1 MVQLQTRKDPKEI
14 LSRTNTMIA
23 VAIVVVF
30 LIFVNSNQQAST
42 NSTTME
48 SYLLRASSSAM
59 AVIDSSSMGVGL
71 SMKEWRD
78 SSKKECGELIETIKT
93 TFDTTALDKKENL
106 ERNFVKKLILNSEP
120 SSTVSASKDQPYRQ
134 CRNAFIDLGTNIGD
148 SVGYFIDNAID
159 VCSPMFA
166 AANPSKR
173 KMDSTFPRP
182 HIDVT
187 TLEFN
192 HRGSKPNPLFG
203 ILQRNTKESPTAMSE
218 TFW

>member
-1 MVQLQTRKDPKEI
+1 MVQLQKRKDPKEI

-23 VAIVVVF
+23 VAIVVVV
-30 LIFVNSNQQAST
+30 LIFVNLNQQASID
-42 NSTTME
+42 STTME
-48 SYLLRASSSAM
+48 SYLLRATSSAM
-59 AVIDSSSMGVGL
+59 GGGL

-78 SSKKECGELIETIKT
+78 SSKKECGELIETITANFDST
-93 TFDTTALDKKENL
+93 TYDKKENL
-106 ERNFVKKLILNSEP
+106 ERTFVKKLILNSEP

-166 AANPSKR
+166 AANPSK
-173 KMDSTFPRP
+173 KIMDSAFPRP
-182 HIDVT
+182 HIDVA

-203 ILQRNTKESPTAMSE
+203 ILQSNTKESPTAMSE

>member
-1 MVQLQTRKDPKEI
+1 MVQLQIRKDPKGT
-14 LSRTNTMIA
+14 LFRTNTMIA

-30 LIFVNSNQQAST
+30 LIFVNSNQQASN

-48 SYLLRASSSAM
+48 SYLLRASSSAI
-59 AVIDSSSMGVGL
+59 AVVDSSSMGEGL
-71 SMKEWRD
+71 AMKEWRD
-78 SSKKECGELIETIKT
+78 SSKKECGELIETITK
-93 TFDTTALDKKENL
+93 FDTTALDKKENL
-106 ERNFVKKLILNSEP
+106 ERTFVEKLILNSEP

-159 VCSPMFA
+159 ICSPMFA

-173 KMDSTFPRP
+173 RMDSTFPRP

-203 ILQRNTKESPTAMSE
+203 ILQRNTEESPTTMTE
-218 TFW
+218 NFW